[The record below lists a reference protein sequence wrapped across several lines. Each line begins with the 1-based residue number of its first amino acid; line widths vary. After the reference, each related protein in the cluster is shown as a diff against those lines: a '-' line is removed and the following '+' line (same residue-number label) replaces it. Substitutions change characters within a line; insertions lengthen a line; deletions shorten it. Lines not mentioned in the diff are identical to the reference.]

1 MKRFLGILAL
11 GLLLTQFQY
20 QTLKASNHE
29 IMNGVDM
36 AAVVYDGEDLLK
48 AQIIKTPMYAD
59 GCWSGWWLIVLNPWL
74 RHNGVC

>member
-20 QTLKASNHE
+20 QTLKARNHE
-29 IMNGVDM
+29 IMDGISM

-48 AQIIKTPMYAD
+48 AQIIKTQMYAYK
-59 GCWSGWWLIVLNPWL
+59 GCWTIPLAVKDSDFKNPI
-74 RHNGVC
+74 